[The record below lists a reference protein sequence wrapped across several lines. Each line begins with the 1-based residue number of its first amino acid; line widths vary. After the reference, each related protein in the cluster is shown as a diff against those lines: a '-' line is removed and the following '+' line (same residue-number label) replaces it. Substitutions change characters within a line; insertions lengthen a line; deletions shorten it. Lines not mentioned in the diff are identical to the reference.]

1 MKKFSV
7 LLASF
12 LLLIGVLVGCSGANT
27 DESKE
32 KNTTQQSS
40 AFPVTVKDALGNE
53 ITIEKEPER
62 IVSLIPSNTE
72 IAFELGLGDKM
83 VGVSDFDNYP
93 EEVNNI
99 EKIGGQEFNVEKIL
113 SLNPDLVLAH
123 QSGAHN
129 AEEGL
134 NQLRDAGVPV
144 FVVKE
149 AASFDQVYETIQ
161 TIGKITGTN
170 NQASEI
176 VQMMKTKVDE
186 IEQKAAEIAEEE
198 QMKVFMEVSGAPT
211 LYTAGK
217 GTFMDEMLTIINAK
231 NIIEEE
237 GWPQVTEEAV
247 IKADPDVI
255 ITTYGYYVPDA
266 TEQILNRD
274 GWDNVSAVQNKRV
287 YDVNSDLVSRPG
299 PRLIEGVEELAKA
312 VYPEIFDQ

>member
-32 KNTTQQSS
+32 ENTTQQSS